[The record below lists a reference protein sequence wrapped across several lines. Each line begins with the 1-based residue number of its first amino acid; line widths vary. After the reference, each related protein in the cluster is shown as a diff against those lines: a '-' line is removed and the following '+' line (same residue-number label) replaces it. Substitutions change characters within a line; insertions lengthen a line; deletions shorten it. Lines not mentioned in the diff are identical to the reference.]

1 MVVKIP
7 FGVSVISALY
17 GAATLVLAAGAG
29 CETTRRAERRS
40 SDVGRVL
47 TLSAPDLDGRE
58 IDVGAE
64 QGRVR
69 VVDFWATWCEPCRE
83 ALPVLDGLARDLGP
97 RGLSV
102 YGVTIDEDR
111 RQIAEFLSRQP
122 VAFPVLWDKGAVR
135 VGQYDVT
142 TMPVALL
149 VDRAGV
155 IRHVHQGWDRRRA
168 DLERREL
175 EELLAE
181 PWPRHAAAREAPSA
195 RGR

>member
-1 MVVKIP
+1 VVVKIP

-17 GAATLVLAAGAG
+17 GAAALMLAASAG
-29 CETTRRAERRS
+29 CETPRRAERRS
-40 SDVGRVL
+40 SDVGRML

-58 IDVGAE
+58 VDVGAE

-69 VVDFWATWCEPCRE
+69 VVDFWATWCEPCRVS
-83 ALPVLDGLARDLGP
+83 LPVLDGLARDLGP

-122 VAFPVLWDKGAVR
+122 VAFPVLWDKGAAR
-135 VGQYDVT
+135 AGRFDVT
-142 TMPVALL
+142 TMPVTLL

-155 IRHVHQGWDRRRA
+155 IRHVHQGWDRQRA

-181 PWPRHAAAREAPSA
+181 PWPRHAAAGEAP
-195 RGR
+195 GR